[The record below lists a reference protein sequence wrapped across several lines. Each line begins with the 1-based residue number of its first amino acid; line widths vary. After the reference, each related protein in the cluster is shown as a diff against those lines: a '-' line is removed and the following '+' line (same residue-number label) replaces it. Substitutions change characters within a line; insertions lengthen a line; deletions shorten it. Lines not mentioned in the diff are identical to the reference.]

1 MMKISKKC
9 QKSKKM
15 DTHWKNLL
23 ELTVRQQQSTEI
35 HKKSKN
41 ADKNQ
46 QISIKI
52 RTKIS
57 RNRQQSFKLNIQWN

>member
-1 MMKISKKC
+1 MEPCDENQQKINKNVKPLN
-9 QKSKKM
+9 KM
-15 DTHWKNLL
+15 DKHWKNLL

-46 QISIKI
+46 QIS
-52 RTKIS
+52 T
-57 RNRQQSFKLNIQWN
+57 